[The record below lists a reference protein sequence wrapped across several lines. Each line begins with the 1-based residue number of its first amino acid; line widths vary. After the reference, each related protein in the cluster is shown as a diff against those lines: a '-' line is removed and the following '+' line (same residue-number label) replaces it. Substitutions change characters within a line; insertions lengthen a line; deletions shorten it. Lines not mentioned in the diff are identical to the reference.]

1 MSINSK
7 KELSCKNLNELY
19 KLPDEK
25 KRKNSNK
32 IELFFC
38 CE

>member
-25 KRKNSNK
+25 KERILIK
-32 IELFFC
+32 
-38 CE
+38 